1 MTSNK
6 PYLLRA
12 FYEWIV
18 DNDGTPYIL
27 VDADAAGVE
36 VPRSFVDDGSIVLNV
51 APGACGEFVA
61 SNTDISFTA
70 RFNGKPE
77 LIYIPIDAVQAI
89 YSRET
94 GAGTVFED
102 ELAYTET
109 DADAFTQVQPEAIET
124 PRVEET
130 KAEKPSRMEARSH
143 LTLVK

>member
-27 VDADAAGVE
+27 VDADVTGVQ

-109 DADAFTQVQPEAIET
+109 DAFTQDQPEVIET
-124 PRVEET
+124 PRGQEPE
-130 KAEKPSRMEARSH
+130 AEKPSRMETRSH

>member
-12 FYEWIV
+12 FYEWII

-27 VDADAAGVE
+27 VNADVPGVQ

-51 APGACGEFVA
+51 APSACGEFVA

-70 RFNGKPE
+70 RFSGKPE

-102 ELAYTET
+102 ELAHTDTDAYTEG
-109 DADAFTQVQPEAIET
+109 ESELIET
-124 PRVEET
+124 PTVQEPEAET
-130 KAEKPSRMEARSH
+130 APRSEQRSH